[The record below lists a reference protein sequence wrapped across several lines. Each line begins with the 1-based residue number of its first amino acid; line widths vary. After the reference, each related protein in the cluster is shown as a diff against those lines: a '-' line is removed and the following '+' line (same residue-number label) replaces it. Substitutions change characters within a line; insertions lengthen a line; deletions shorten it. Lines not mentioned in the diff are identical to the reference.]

1 MFNFLT
7 KMFGSQS
14 ERELKKILPQVEKIN
29 SFGQELIK
37 LSEPELKAKTNEF
50 RGRLNN
56 GETLDDLLPEA
67 FAVVREASR
76 RRREWDPTWNMVH
89 FDVQLIGGIVL
100 HQGRIA
106 EMATGEGKTLVAT
119 LPAYLNALTGKGV
132 HVITVNDYLA
142 KRDRLWMGPLFE
154 YLGLTVGVIQ
164 SGINHEDRRN
174 AYMCDITYGTNNEFG
189 FDYLRDNMALSKEE
203 QVQRGHYFVIVD
215 EVDSILID
223 EARTPLIISGP
234 AEESTDK
241 YYRIDSIIPLL
252 SKDKDYIVEE
262 KEKRVLLTEE
272 GVLRAEKLLQVE
284 NLYTG
289 NNIEWVHHINQA
301 LRAHTLFKKDVD
313 YIIKDGQILIID
325 EFTGRLMTGRRW
337 SDGLHQ
343 AIEAK
348 EHVKIENENQT
359 LATITI
365 QNYFRMY
372 EKLSGMTGTAVTE
385 EVEFHKIY
393 NLDVVVIPTNR
404 PLSRANFSDV
414 IYRTEKEKFNA
425 VVDEIGLWHGKG
437 RPLLVGTISIEK
449 SELLSMMLKR
459 KGIKHNVLN
468 AKYHEKEAQII
479 SQAGRLGA
487 VTIATNMAGRGTD
500 ILLGGNSEVL
510 AKELIGD
517 DIESPEEF
525 EKQYKTAL
533 EKVKMSVGEEH
544 KKVVELGGLYVLGTE
559 RHESRRIDNQ
569 LRGRCGR
576 QGDPGVSRFYIS
588 LEDDL
593 MRLFGSDKI
602 SGMMSKLGMQEGED
616 IQHPW
621 VTKAIETAQKR
632 VESHNFDIRKHLLE
646 YDDVMNKQRVVIYEE
661 RQAVLKGEELKEHIQ
676 EMLQDVLQDKMDIF
690 FPENVHTEEWNSK
703 SFIEWFHTLSPI
715 GPDIDFSKVKREE
728 IEENIYSK
736 LTTIYED
743 KEKEITSEIMRKLE
757 RMIIL
762 QVVDNRWKD
771 HLLTMDHLREGI
783 NLRAYAQK
791 DPLVEYQHEGFIMFN
806 DMNEKIKEE
815 VIDYIY
821 RIQLKKDAVPVQRKH
836 QPMYFSHAEPGTVK
850 KAEPRHAEETG
861 RNDPCPCG
869 SGKKYKKCCGA
880 MKA

>member
-1 MFNFLT
+1 MFNYFLT
-7 KMFGSQS
+7 RIFGSQS
-14 ERELKKILPQVEKIN
+14 ERELKKIMPQIEKVN
-29 SFGQELIK
+29 SIGHK
-37 LSEPELKAKTNEF
+37 LAKLKEAELKAKTNEF
-50 RGRLNN
+50 RDRLNN
-56 GETLDDLLPEA
+56 GETLDNLLPEA

-76 RRREWDPTWNMVH
+76 RRCEWDPIWNMVP
-89 FDVQLIGGIVL
+89 FDVQLIGGVVL

-119 LPAYLNALTGKGV
+119 LPAYLNALAGKGV
-132 HVITVNDYLA
+132 HIITVNDYLA
-142 KRDRLWMGPLFE
+142 RRDCLWMGPLYE

-164 SGINHEDRRN
+164 SGMNSVERRG
-174 AYMCDITYGTNNEFG
+174 AYACDITYGTNNEFG
-189 FDYLRDNMALSKEE
+189 FDYLRDNMALSKDE
-203 QVQRGHYFVIVD
+203 QVQRGHFFVIVD

-234 AEESTDK
+234 AEESTNK
-241 YYRIDSIIPLL
+241 YYKIDSVVPLL
-252 SKDKDYIVEE
+252 SSEKDYIVEE

-272 GVLRAEKLLQVE
+272 GVLRAEKLLQLD

-289 NNIEWVHHINQA
+289 SNIEWVHHINQA

-325 EFTGRLMTGRRW
+325 EFTGRLMSGRRW

-359 LATITI
+359 LATITV

-372 EKLSGMTGTAVTE
+372 KKLSGMTGTAVTE

-404 PLSRANFSDV
+404 PLNRGNLPDV
-414 IYRTEKEKFNA
+414 IYRTEKEKFSAAMN
-425 VVDEIGLWHGKG
+425 EISFWNEKG
-437 RPLLVGTISIEK
+437 RPLLVGTISIER
-449 SELLSMMLKR
+449 SELLSSMLKR

-468 AKYHEKEAQII
+468 AKYHEEEAQII
-479 SQAGRLGA
+479 FQAGRLGA

-500 ILLGGNSEVL
+500 ILLGGNAEFL
-510 AKELIGD
+510 AKEIVG
-517 DIESPEEF
+517 EGNYSPEEF
-525 EKQYKTAL
+525 EKEYKIAL
-533 EKVKMSVGEEH
+533 EKVKKSVEEEH
-544 KKVVELGGLYVLGTE
+544 KKVIELGGLYVMGTE

-602 SGMMSKLGMQEGED
+602 SEMMKKLGMREGED

-632 VESHNFDIRKHLLE
+632 VESHNFDIRKHLLD
-646 YDDVMNKQRVVIYEE
+646 YDDVMSKQRVVIYEE
-661 RQAVLKGEELKEHIQ
+661 RQAVLEGEELKEHIR
-676 EMLQDVLQDKMDIF
+676 EMLQNVLQDKMDIF
-690 FPENVHTEEWNSK
+690 LAENIHPEEWNSK
-703 SFIEWFHTLSPI
+703 GFVEWFRTLSPAN
-715 GPDIDFSKVKREE
+715 PDIDFLKTDRKE
-728 IEENIYSK
+728 IQNIICNK
-736 LTTIYED
+736 LTAIYED
-743 KEKEITSEIMRKLE
+743 KEKEITYDVMRKLE

-762 QVVDNRWKD
+762 QVVDDRWKD
-771 HLLTMDHLREGI
+771 HLLSMDHLREGI
-783 NLRAYAQK
+783 NLRAYAQR
-791 DPLVEYQHEGFIMFN
+791 DPLVEYQHEGFVMFN
-806 DMNEKIKEE
+806 AMNEKIKEE

-821 RIQLKKDAVPVQRKH
+821 RIQLKKSAAPVVKKR

-850 KAEPRHAEETG
+850 KPEQRHAEHIG
-861 RNDPCPCG
+861 RNDACPCG
-869 SGKKYKKCCGA
+869 SGKKYKKCCGVA
-880 MKA
+880 

>member
-1 MFNFLT
+1 MFNILT
-7 KMFGSQS
+7 KIFGSQS
-14 ERELKKILPQVEKIN
+14 EREFKKIMPQVEKIN
-29 SFGQELIK
+29 SLGKEFIK
-37 LSEPELKAKTNEF
+37 LNEAELKAKTIKF
-50 RGRLNN
+50 RDRLNN
-56 GETLDDLLPEA
+56 GETLDDILPEA

-76 RRREWDPTWNMVH
+76 RRHEWDPTWNMVH
-89 FDVQLIGGIVL
+89 FDVQLVGGIVL

-119 LPAYLNALTGKGV
+119 LPAYLNGLAGKGV
-132 HVITVNDYLA
+132 HIITVNDYLA
-142 KRDRLWMGPLFE
+142 KRDRLWMGPLLE

-164 SGINHEDRRN
+164 SGINNEERRN
-174 AYMCDITYGTNNEFG
+174 AYMCDVTYGTNNEFG

-203 QVQRGHYFVIVD
+203 QVQRKHYFVIVD

-241 YYRIDSIIPLL
+241 YYKIDNIIPLL
-252 SKDKDYIVEE
+252 VKDKDYIVEE

-272 GVLRAEKLLQVE
+272 GVLRAEKLLHVE

-289 NNIEWVHHINQA
+289 NNIEWVHHINQG

-372 EKLSGMTGTAVTE
+372 EKLAGMTGTAVTE
-385 EVEFHKIY
+385 EIEFHEIY
-393 NLDVVVIPTNR
+393 KLDVVVIPTNR
-404 PLSRANFSDV
+404 VLNRASFSDV
-414 IYRTEKEKFNA
+414 IYRSEKEKFNA
-425 VVDEIGLWHGKG
+425 VVDEISHWNKKG
-437 RPLLVGTISIEK
+437 RPLLVGTISIER
-449 SELLSMMLKR
+449 SELLSTMLKR

-500 ILLGGNSEVL
+500 ILLGGNAESL
-510 AKELIGD
+510 AKESIGD
-517 DIESPEEF
+517 GIESPEEF
-525 EKQYKTAL
+525 EKEYKTAL
-533 EKVKMSVGEEH
+533 KNVKKSVEEEH
-544 KKVVELGGLYVLGTE
+544 NKVVELGGLYVMGTE

-593 MRLFGSDKI
+593 MRLFGSEKI

-632 VESHNFDIRKHLLE
+632 VESNKVDIRK
-646 YDDVMNKQRVVIYEE
+646 Q
-661 RQAVLKGEELKEHIQ
+661 VLYYNE
-676 EMLQDVLQDKMDIF
+676 
-690 FPENVHTEEWNSK
+690 
-703 SFIEWFHTLSPI
+703 
-715 GPDIDFSKVKREE
+715 VK
-728 IEENIYSK
+728 
-736 LTTIYED
+736 
-743 KEKEITSEIMRKLE
+743 
-757 RMIIL
+757 
-762 QVVDNRWKD
+762 
-771 HLLTMDHLREGI
+771 
-783 NLRAYAQK
+783 
-791 DPLVEYQHEGFIMFN
+791 
-806 DMNEKIKEE
+806 NEKR
-815 VIDYIY
+815 VM
-821 RIQLKKDAVPVQRKH
+821 R
-836 QPMYFSHAEPGTVK
+836 
-850 KAEPRHAEETG
+850 
-861 RNDPCPCG
+861 
-869 SGKKYKKCCGA
+869 
-880 MKA
+880 